1 MKVSLNWLK
10 EYTKIDLAPEK
21 IADALTDLGLE
32 VEGLEEVQSV
42 PGGLKGFV
50 TGHILTCERFEV
62 KEKKLS
68 LCMVDIGDGT
78 PKSVVCGAANVDAGQ
93 KIILA
98 TVGTQLYKADGS
110 PLFQITA
117 KKNLRR
123 NVGRNDLR

>member
-1 MKVSLNWLK
+1 MNQCLS
-10 EYTKIDLAPEK
+10 IC
-21 IADALTDLGLE
+21 IANTM
-32 VEGLEEVQSV
+32 
-42 PGGLKGFV
+42 
-50 TGHILTCERFEV
+50 HFEV

-110 PLFQITA
+110 PLFSWIELKTA
-117 KKNLRR
+117 GL
-123 NVGRNDLR
+123 